1 MIRICWI
8 KMNYM
13 LEKASF
19 KKIKNKNG
27 NKTKTKIET
36 NNIIKPCLKQV
47 CEVSHNNVKELN
59 RKV

>member
-1 MIRICWI
+1 
-8 KMNYM
+8 MNYM

-19 KKIKNKNG
+19 KKIKNKNE